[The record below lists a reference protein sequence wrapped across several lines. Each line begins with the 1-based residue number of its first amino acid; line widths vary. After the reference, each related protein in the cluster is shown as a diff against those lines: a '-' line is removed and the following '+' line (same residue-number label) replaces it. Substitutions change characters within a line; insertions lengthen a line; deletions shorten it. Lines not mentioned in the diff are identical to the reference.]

1 MNNCTNN
8 QEPAVQNL
16 LQKGKGGEESM
27 AAKKEGQKPGAEGTE
42 KKSGMDRIRELIELG
57 KAKES
62 LTQKEILD
70 ALDELDL
77 DAEQIE
83 KIYAGL
89 GGAQH

>member
-1 MNNCTNN
+1 
-8 QEPAVQNL
+8 
-16 LQKGKGGEESM
+16 M

-89 GGAQH
+89 EELNIEIVDDI